1 MELKRMAEGYVY
13 NVKLSL
19 GAEAI
24 EVVVSE
30 WNYAENIFQTEK
42 KWMQIY

>member
-1 MELKRMAEGYVY
+1 LGFDSFRNFEVVKADTLMELKRMAEGYVY

-30 WNYAENIFQTEK
+30 
-42 KWMQIY
+42 